1 VPSFA
6 AAGAKAIVL
15 VARSSQRLEEVANSI
30 AESHPEVEIL
40 PVPTDIAD
48 PVSVAA
54 LFDTAVKRYGHAD
67 VLINN
72 AGIFKAIGQVKDID
86 QTAWWD
92 EMASATPTEAR
103 TCN

>member
-1 VPSFA
+1 
-6 AAGAKAIVL
+6 VL
-15 VARSSQRLEEVANSI
+15 VARSAHKLEEVAKFI
-30 AESHPEVEIL
+30 AGSHPEVETL

-54 LFDTAVKRYGHAD
+54 LFETVVNRD

-72 AGIFKAIGQVKDID
+72 AGIFKAIGPVENVD

-92 EMASATPTEAR
+92 EMASIAST
-103 TCN
+103 